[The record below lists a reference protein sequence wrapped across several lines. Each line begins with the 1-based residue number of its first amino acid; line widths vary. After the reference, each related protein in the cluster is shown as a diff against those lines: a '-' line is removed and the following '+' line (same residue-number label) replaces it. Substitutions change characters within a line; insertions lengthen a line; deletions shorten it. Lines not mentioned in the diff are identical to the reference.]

1 MSAPLRVAPWRR
13 AGRTHAR
20 PPFARPYLNE
30 VSTMSAL
37 WLIVLCGVLA
47 VLYAVW
53 AIRSVLAADPGSPR
67 MQEIAAAVRE
77 GAQAYLKRQYTTI
90 GLVGI
95 VIFFIL
101 AYFLGWSVAIGFL
114 IGAVL
119 SGAAGFIGM
128 NVSVRA
134 NVRTAQAAIHSLAD
148 GLELAFKAGA
158 ITGLLVAGLALL
170 GVTLYFGFLV
180 GTRHLA
186 PDDRTVIDA
195 LVALGFGASLIS
207 IFARLGGGIF
217 TKGADVGGDLVGKVE
232 AGIPEDDP
240 RNPATIADNVGDN
253 VGDCAGMA
261 ADLFETYAVTT
272 VATMVLASIF
282 FGGNPAI
289 LRPMMTLPLA
299 IGGACVVTSII
310 GTFFVKLGPSQSI
323 MGALYKGFIVTAALS
338 LIGEALVIYFLLPS
352 GFGPISSA
360 AYGGAALFACGV
372 VGLVVTGLIVW
383 ITEYYTGT
391 NFRPVQSIAKA
402 SITGHG
408 TNIIQGLAVS
418 LEATALPTIVI
429 IAGILMS
436 HGFAGLF
443 GIAVAVTSMLSL
455 AGVVVALDA
464 FGPVTDNAGGIA
476 EMSGLP
482 KEVRKS
488 TDALDAVGNTT
499 KAITKGYAIGS
510 AGLGALVLFAA
521 YNEDLQYFT
530 GQAAQHPYFQ
540 GVKLDFS
547 LNNPYV
553 VAGLLFGGLLP
564 YLFSAMGMTAV
575 GRAASSIVEEVRR
588 QFREKPGIMT
598 YKDRPDYGRAV
609 DILTKAAIKEMIVP
623 SLLPVLSPI
632 VVYFLI
638 YFVAGPGATGK
649 SAAFSAVGAMLLG
662 VIVTGLFVAI
672 SMTSGG
678 GAWDNAKKYIEDGHY
693 GGKGSEPHKAAVTGD
708 TVGDPY
714 KDTAGPA
721 VNPMIKIT
729 NIVALLLLAVL
740 AHR

>member
-1 MSAPLRVAPWRR
+1 MLA
-13 AGRTHAR
+13 
-20 PPFARPYLNE
+20 
-30 VSTMSAL
+30 M
-37 WLIVLCGVLA
+37 WLIILCGLA
-47 VLYAVW
+47 AIAYGVW
-53 AIRSVLAADPGSPR
+53 ATQSVMAADAGTSR
-67 MQEIAAAVRE
+67 MQEIAAAIRE
-77 GAQAYLKRQYTTI
+77 GAQAYLRRQYTTI
-90 GLVGI
+90 AIVGA
-95 VIFFIL
+95 VIFLIVG
-101 AYFLGWSVAIGFL
+101 YFLGWLVAGGFA

-119 SGAAGFIGM
+119 SGITGFIGM

-134 NVRTAQAAIHSLAD
+134 NVRTAQAATRSLAE

-170 GVTLYFGFLV
+170 GVAGYYFFLTYGLGFRV
-180 GTRHLA
+180 SEGRVVV
-186 PDDRTVIDA
+186 DS

-261 ADLFETYAVTT
+261 ADLFETYAVTV
-272 VATMVLASIF
+272 VATMVLAAIF
-282 FGGNPAI
+282 FAGTPV
-289 LRPMMTLPLA
+289 LESMLLYPLA
-299 IGGACVVTSII
+299 IGAVCIPASII
-310 GTFFVKLGPSQSI
+310 ATFFVRLGASQSI
-323 MGALYKGFIVTAALS
+323 MGALYKGFFASAVLSLVGIGVVTHLLFGFGAPLKTTGGLTFTAAQ
-338 LIGEALVIYFLLPS
+338 
-352 GFGPISSA
+352 
-360 AYGGAALFACGV
+360 LFYCGV
-372 VGLVVTGLIVW
+372 VGLIVTGLIVW

-391 NFRPVQSIAKA
+391 NFRPVKSIAAA
-402 SITGHG
+402 SVTGHG

-418 LEATALPTIVI
+418 MEATALPAIVI
-429 IAGILMS
+429 IAGIIVAYT
-436 HGFAGLF
+436 FAGLF
-443 GIAVAVTSMLSL
+443 GLAIAVTTMLAL
-455 AGVVVALDA
+455 AGMVVALDA

-476 EMSGLP
+476 EMAGLP
-482 KEVRKS
+482 KEVRKA

-521 YNEDLQYFT
+521 YTSDLDYFVRNAS
-530 GQAAQHPYFQ
+530 QFPYFQ
-540 GVKLDFS
+540 GVRLDFS
-547 LNNPYV
+547 LSNPYV
-553 VAGLLFGGLLP
+553 VVGLLFGGLLP
-564 YLFSAMGMTAV
+564 YLFGSMGMMAV
-575 GRAASSIVEEVRR
+575 GRAGGAIVEEVRR
-588 QFREKPGIMT
+588 QFREKPGIMRGT
-598 YKDRPDYGRAV
+598 DKPDYGRAV
-609 DILTKAAIKEMIVP
+609 DLLTRAAIKEMIVP

-632 VVYFLI
+632 VVYFVVLLI
-638 YFVAGPGATGK
+638 AGK
-649 SAAFSAVGAMLLG
+649 SQAFTAVGAMLLG

-740 AHR
+740 AH

>member
-1 MSAPLRVAPWRR
+1 M
-13 AGRTHAR
+13 T
-20 PPFARPYLNE
+20 
-30 VSTMSAL
+30 AL
-37 WLIVLCGVLA
+37 WLIVLCGVLS
-47 VLYAVW
+47 VVYAIW
-53 AIRSVLAADPGSPR
+53 ATSSVLGADAGTPR
-67 MQEIAAAVRE
+67 MQEIAGAVRE
-77 GAQAYLKRQYTTI
+77 GAQAYLRRQYTTI

-95 VIFFIL
+95 VIFLLL
-101 AYFLGWSVAIGFL
+101 AYFLGVYVAIGFA

-134 NVRTAQAAIHSLAD
+134 NVRTAQAATTSLAG

-180 GTRHLA
+180 HSLKLA
-186 PDDRTVIDA
+186 PDSRTVVDA
-195 LVALGFGASLIS
+195 MVALGFGASLIS

-261 ADLFETYAVTT
+261 ADLFETYAVTA
-272 VATMVLASIF
+272 VATMVLAAIF
-282 FGGNPAI
+282 FAKTPI
-289 LRPMMTLPLA
+289 LANMMTLPLA
-299 IGGACVVTSII
+299 IGGICIITSIV

-323 MGALYKGFIVTAALS
+323 MGALYKGLIATGILS
-338 LIGEALVIYFLLPS
+338 LIGIALVIYYLI
-352 GFGPISSA
+352 GFGKLD
-360 AYGGAALFACGV
+360 GVDFTGMALFECGV
-372 VGLVVTGLIVW
+372 VGLVVTALIIW

-391 NFRPVQSIAKA
+391 DYRPVKSIAQA
-402 SITGHG
+402 SVTGHG
-408 TNIIQGLAVS
+408 TNVIQGLAVS
-418 LEATALPTIVI
+418 MEATALPAIVI
-429 IAGILMS
+429 IAGILVTYS
-436 HGFAGLF
+436 LAGLF
-443 GIAVAVTSMLSL
+443 GIAIATATMLAL
-455 AGVVVALDA
+455 AGMIVALDA

-476 EMSGLP
+476 EMAGLP

-499 KAITKGYAIGS
+499 KAVTKGYAIGS

-521 YNEDLQYFT
+521 YNQDLKFFVADSAKHAYF
-530 GQAAQHPYFQ
+530 A
-540 GVKLDFS
+540 GVNPDFS

-553 VAGLLFGGLLP
+553 VVGLLFGGLLP
-564 YLFSAMGMTAV
+564 YLFGALGMTAV
-575 GRAASSIVEEVRR
+575 GRAAGAIVEEVRR
-588 QFREKPGIMT
+588 QFREKPGIMQGT
-598 YKDRPDYGRAV
+598 DKPDYGKAV
-609 DILTKAAIKEMIVP
+609 DLLTRAAIKEMIIP

-638 YFVAGPGATGK
+638 YAIAGGGVAGK

-678 GAWDNAKKYIEDGHY
+678 GAWDNAKKYIEDGHF
-693 GGKGSEPHKAAVTGD
+693 GGKGSDAHKSAVTGD

-729 NIVALLLLAVL
+729 NIVALLLLAIL
-740 AHR
+740 AH